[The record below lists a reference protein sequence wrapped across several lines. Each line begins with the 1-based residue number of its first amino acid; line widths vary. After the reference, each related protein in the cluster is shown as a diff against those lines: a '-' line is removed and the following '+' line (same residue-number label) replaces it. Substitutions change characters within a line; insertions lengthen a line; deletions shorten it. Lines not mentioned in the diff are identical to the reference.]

1 MEISI
6 IILCLIL
13 SAFFSGMEIAFI
25 SSNKIYL
32 EIEKK
37 QDNFISRILTK
48 LTENPSKF
56 IAAMLIGN
64 NVALVVY
71 GFYMGDL
78 ILKWIIN
85 LGFHFSD
92 LSSLLFQ
99 TILSTF
105 LVLITAEFFPK
116 VFFQIYANS
125 LIKFFAL
132 PAYLFYRLFYYISTF
147 FIWISDFVLRKFF
160 KTEGD
165 QVQLYFSK
173 IELGN
178 YITEQMNSVE
188 DDEEVDSEIQIFQ
201 NALEFSGV
209 KARDI
214 MTPRTEIVDIDL
226 FDTVTDLKELF
237 IETGYSKI
245 VVSQNSLDDIVGYV
259 HSFDLFK
266 KPKTIKSVLMTVEFV
281 PETILI
287 KDALNLLIKKRK
299 NVAVVLDEYG
309 GTAGIITIEDIV
321 EELFG
326 EIEDEHDL
334 DEELIEQELGE
345 GKYLF
350 STRLDVEYLNETYK
364 LMIPEEDSYGTLGGF
379 IVNHTKEIP
388 QKGEEIVIDN
398 YHFVIEEATNKKIE
412 LVKLTIKEWFFKL
425 IKKIV

>member
-37 QDNFISRILTK
+37 QDNFISQILTR

-78 ILKWIIN
+78 ILNCMISF
-85 LGFHFSD
+85 GFHFSNVT
-92 LSSLLFQ
+92 SLLIQ
-99 TILSTF
+99 TTISTF
-105 LVLITAEFFPK
+105 IVLITAEFFPK

-125 LIKFFAL
+125 LIKVFAI

-226 FDTVTDLKELF
+226 FDSITDLKELF

-245 VVSQNSLDDIVGYV
+245 VVSQNSVDDIVGYV

-309 GTAGIITIEDIV
+309 GTSGIITIEDIV

-334 DEELIEQELGE
+334 DEELIEEVLSE

-388 QKGEEIVIDN
+388 QKGDEIVIDN

-412 LVKLTIKEWFFKL
+412 LVKLTIKE
-425 IKKIV
+425 

>member
-13 SAFFSGMEIAFI
+13 AAFFSGMEIAFI

-37 QDNFISRILTK
+37 QDNFLSQILTK
-48 LTENPSKF
+48 LTEKPSKF

-71 GFYMGDL
+71 GFFMGDL
-78 ILKWIIN
+78 VLKWI
-85 LGFHFSD
+85 LGSGFEFSKFTH
-92 LSSLLFQ
+92 LFLQ
-99 TILSTF
+99 TLISTVV
-105 LVLITAEFFPK
+105 VLMTAEFFPK
-116 VFFQIYANS
+116 VFFQVYANS
-125 LIKFFAL
+125 LIKFFAI

-147 FIWISDFVLRKFF
+147 FIWISDLILRKFF

-173 IELGN
+173 IELGH
-178 YITEQMNSVE
+178 YITEQMSSVE

-226 FDTVTDLKELF
+226 FDSVADLKALF

-266 KPKTIKSVLMTVEFV
+266 KPATIKSVLMAVEFV
-281 PETILI
+281 PETIFI
-287 KDALNLLIKKRK
+287 KDALDLLIKKRK

-309 GTAGIITIEDIV
+309 GTSGIITIEDIV

-345 GKYLF
+345 GEYLF
-350 STRLDVEYLNETYK
+350 SARLDVEYLNETYK
-364 LMIPEEDSYGTLGGF
+364 LEIPEGDSYGTLGGF
-379 IVNHTKEIP
+379 IVDFTKEIP
-388 QKGEEIVIDN
+388 QKGEKIRIDRF
-398 YHFVIEEATNKKIE
+398 HFVIEECSNKKIE
-412 LVKLTIKEWFFKL
+412 LVKMSLKE
-425 IKKIV
+425 

>member
-37 QDNFISRILTK
+37 QDNFISKILTR
-48 LTENPSKF
+48 LTEKPSKF

-64 NVALVVY
+64 NIALVVY
-71 GFYMGDL
+71 GFFTGDL
-78 ILKWIIN
+78 ILKCIVHF
-85 LGFHFSD
+85 GYQFSD
-92 LSSLLFQ
+92 YTNLFIQ
-99 TILSTF
+99 TLVSTF
-105 LVLITAEFFPK
+105 IVLITAEFFPK

-125 LIKFFAL
+125 LIRIFAV
-132 PAYLFYRLFYYISTF
+132 PAYIFYRLFYYISTF

-178 YITEQMNSVE
+178 YITEQMSTVE
-188 DDEEVDSEIQIFQ
+188 DNEEVDSEIQIFQ
-201 NALEFSGV
+201 NALEFSGL

-214 MTPRTEIVDIDL
+214 MTPRTEIVDVDL
-226 FDTVTDLKELF
+226 FDTVSDLKTLF

-266 KPKTIKSVLMTVEFV
+266 KPKTIKSVLMAVEFV

-287 KDALNLLIKKRK
+287 KDALSLLIKKRK

-309 GTAGIITIEDIV
+309 GTSGIITIEDIV

-326 EIEDEHDL
+326 EIEDEHDS
-334 DEELIEQELGE
+334 DEELTEQELGE
-345 GKYLF
+345 GEYLF
-350 STRLDVEYLNETYK
+350 STRLDVTYLNETYK
-364 LMIPEEDSYGTLGGF
+364 LDIPEDDSYGTLGGF
-379 IVNHTKEIP
+379 IVDFTKDIP
-388 QKGEEIVIDN
+388 QKGEKITIGD
-398 YHFVIEEATNKKIE
+398 YHFSIEECSNKKIE
-412 LVKLTIKEWFFKL
+412 LVKMSVKE
-425 IKKIV
+425 

>member
-37 QDNFISRILTK
+37 QDNFLSQILTK
-48 LTENPSKF
+48 LTQNPSKF

-64 NVALVVY
+64 NIALVVY
-71 GFYMGDL
+71 GFFMGDVV
-78 ILKWIIN
+78 LKCISS
-85 LGFHFSD
+85 LGYQFSNIT
-92 LSSLLFQ
+92 SLLFQ
-99 TILSTF
+99 TVISTF
-105 LVLITAEFFPK
+105 VVLITAEFFPK

-125 LIKFFAL
+125 LIKIFAV

-147 FIWISDFVLRKFF
+147 FIWISDFILRKFF

-173 IELGN
+173 VELGN
-178 YITEQMNSVE
+178 YITEQMSSVE
-188 DDEEVDSEIQIFQ
+188 DNEEVDSEIQIFQ

-226 FDTVTDLKELF
+226 FATVSELKELF

-281 PETILI
+281 PETISI

-299 NVAVVLDEYG
+299 NVAVVLDEHG
-309 GTAGIITIEDIV
+309 GTSGIITIEDIV

-345 GKYLF
+345 GEYLF
-350 STRLDVEYLNETYK
+350 STRLDVEYLNEAYK
-364 LMIPEEDSYGTLGGF
+364 LDIPEEDSYGTLGGF
-379 IVNHTKEIP
+379 IVNSTKEIP
-388 QKGEEIVIDN
+388 QKGDKIVIDN
-398 YHFVIEEATNKKIE
+398 FHFVIEEASNKKIE
-412 LVKLTIKEWFFKL
+412 LVKMTIKE
-425 IKKIV
+425 

>member
-6 IILCLIL
+6 IIICLIL
-13 SAFFSGMEIAFI
+13 AAFFSGMEIAFT
-25 SSNKIYL
+25 SANKIYL

-37 QDNFISRILTK
+37 QNDFLSRILTK

-71 GFYMGDL
+71 GFFMGDL
-78 ILKWIIN
+78 ILNWMAHF
-85 LGFHFSD
+85 GFVFSD
-92 LSSLLFQ
+92 WWNILIQTLLA
-99 TILSTF
+99 TF
-105 LVLITAEFFPK
+105 IVLVTSEFFPK

-125 LIKFFAL
+125 LIKILAL

-147 FIWISDFVLRKFF
+147 FIWIADFVLSKFF
-160 KTEGD
+160 KTEGN
-165 QVQLYFSK
+165 QIHLFSR

-178 YITEQMNSVE
+178 YITEQMSTVE
-188 DDEEVDSEIQIFQ
+188 EDEEVDSEIQIFQ

-226 FDTVTDLKELF
+226 FDTVDDLKALF

-245 VVSQNSLDDIVGYV
+245 IVSQNSLDDIVGYV

-266 KPKTIKSVLMTVEFV
+266 KPSAIKSVLMTVEFV

-287 KDALNLLIKKRK
+287 KDVLNLLIKKRK

-309 GTAGIITIEDIV
+309 GTSGIITIEDIV

-334 DEELIEQELGE
+334 DEELIEEEIGD

-388 QKGEEIVIDN
+388 QKGDKIVIDKF
-398 YHFVIEEATNKKIE
+398 HFFIEEASNKKIE
-412 LVKLTIKEWFFKL
+412 LVKLTIKE
-425 IKKIV
+425 

>member
-32 EIEKK
+32 GIEKK
-37 QDNFISRILTK
+37 QDNFASQILTK

-64 NVALVVY
+64 NVALVIY
-71 GFYMGDL
+71 GFFMGDL
-78 ILKWIIN
+78 ILKCITK
-85 LGFHFSD
+85 LGYHFSD
-92 LSSLLFQ
+92 ISSLLVQ
-99 TILSTF
+99 TLISTF
-105 LVLITAEFFPK
+105 IVLITAEFLPK

-125 LIKFFAL
+125 LIKILAV

-173 IELGN
+173 VELGN

-188 DDEEVDSEIQIFQ
+188 DDDEVDSEIQIFQ

-226 FDTVTDLKELF
+226 FDSITDLKELF

-309 GTAGIITIEDIV
+309 GTSGIITIEDIV

-379 IVNHTKEIP
+379 IVNFTKEIP

-412 LVKLTIKEWFFKL
+412 LVKMTIKE
-425 IKKIV
+425 

>member
-13 SAFFSGMEIAFI
+13 SAFFSGMEIAFV

-48 LTENPSKF
+48 LTEKPSKF

-71 GFYMGDL
+71 GFFTADL
-78 ILKWIIN
+78 ILKCIIN
-85 LGFHFSD
+85 LGYQFSGYTN
-92 LSSLLFQ
+92 LFLL
-99 TILSTF
+99 TLIATF
-105 LVLITAEFFPK
+105 IILITAEFFPK

-125 LIKFFAL
+125 LIRIFAV
-132 PAYLFYRLFYYISTF
+132 PAYVFYRLFYYVSTF
-147 FIWISDFVLRKFF
+147 FIWISDLILRKFF

-165 QVQLYFSK
+165 QVQLFFSK
-173 IELGN
+173 TELGN

-188 DDEEVDSEIQIFQ
+188 DNEEVDSEIQIFQ
-201 NALEFSGV
+201 NALEFSGL

-226 FDTVTDLKELF
+226 FDSVSDLKALF

-245 VVSQNSLDDIVGYV
+245 IVSQNSLDDIVGYV

-266 KPKTIKSVLMTVEFV
+266 KPKSIKSVLMAVEFV

-287 KDALNLLIKKRK
+287 KDVLSLLIKKRK

-309 GTAGIITIEDIV
+309 GTSGIITIEDIV

-334 DEELIEQELGE
+334 DEELIEEELEG

-350 STRLDVEYLNETYK
+350 SARLDVTYLNETYK
-364 LMIPEEDSYGTLGGF
+364 LEIPESDSYGTLGGF
-379 IVNHTKEIP
+379 IVDFAKDIP
-388 QKGEEIVIDN
+388 EKGEKISIGN
-398 YHFVIEEATNKKIE
+398 YFFVIEECSNKKIE
-412 LVKLTIKEWFFKL
+412 LVKMTVKE
-425 IKKIV
+425 